1 MILILKIASIIFMAL
16 LFHYAKGSGPQSAVQ
31 GYNSCLLRLIATLW
45 ILATLASMVV

>member
-1 MILILKIASIIFMAL
+1 MIFLLKITSIIFMAL

-31 GYNSCLLRLIATLW
+31 GYNSCLVRLIATLW